1 MGRSKRGAAPVRVG
15 VISDTHGLVRPA
27 ALAALAGS
35 ELVVHAG
42 DVGSPEV
49 LEALAAVAPVAAIRG
64 NNDAGGWAR
73 ALPETRVVEAGR
85 ARLFVLHAL
94 ADLDRDA
101 AAGGFAAVISGH
113 SHRPSLERRDGVL
126 FVNPGSAGPRRFRL
140 PIAVAR
146 LTVGAGGVVEG
157 ELVTLD
163 A

>member
-1 MGRSKRGAAPVRVG
+1 MGRSKRGPAPVRVG

-64 NNDAGGWAR
+64 NNDVGGWAR
-73 ALPETRVVEAGR
+73 ALPETRVVEAGG

>member
-1 MGRSKRGAAPVRVG
+1 MGRSMGGAAAVRVG
-15 VISDTHGLVRPA
+15 VISDTHGLVRPQ

-49 LEALAAVAPVAAIRG
+49 LAALAAVAPVAAIRG
-64 NNDAGGWAR
+64 NNDVGEWAV
-73 ALPETRVVEAGR
+73 ALPETRVVEAGG
-85 ARLFVLHAL
+85 AKLFVLHAL

-126 FVNPGSAGPRRFRL
+126 FVNPGSAGPRRFTL

-157 ELVTLD
+157 ELITLD
-163 A
+163 P